1 MILKKPK
8 YICKAAEYSLLFQ
21 PSGEILACHYNRG
34 YILGIYPK
42 NSIKEIWNSKKRKK
56 LLNSINK
63 GNFKLGCYFCKE
75 KINKGNIW
83 ATGFNKYTYIDD
95 CKKAQ
100 MPISMEF
107 QLDNICNLECIMC
120 SGEYSNGIRK
130 NREKGSIYKSPYDDE
145 FVHQLTDYIPHL
157 KYCAFT
163 GGEPFLFDIYYKIW
177 DKIKILNPDL
187 QLYISSNGTI
197 LNDRIKSYL
206 NDLNFN
212 FSISIDS
219 VEKETYEK
227 IRKNAKLEET
237 LANIEWYQN
246 YCKLKN
252 TEINIKSLV
261 TPQNI
266 LEIDSL
272 LKYCHDKN
280 LPINFKFAQLPW
292 FARIDTMSKENL
304 DKVIK
309 KLKNINLNFFS
320 DIQKNNIENLKLLI
334 YELESFENEIQVS
347 DDLTTKSLNNLKAE
361 FIKYILDFKSI
372 LNDKTLKKDDFYIK
386 QITKLYSYIKNESKL
401 KIAIENF
408 LKIPA
413 ETTFWELH
421 RLDLE
426 KLGQRFIQAT
436 LTDLDNL
443 QND

>member
-1 MILKKPK
+1 MIFRKPK
-8 YICKAAEYSLLFQ
+8 HTCKAAEYSLLFQ

-107 QLDNICNLECIMC
+107 QLDNLCNLECIMC
-120 SGEYSNGIRK
+120 SGEYSSGIRQ
-130 NREKGSIYKSPYDDE
+130 NREKGNAYESPYDDN
-145 FVHQLTDYIPHL
+145 FVNQLTDYIPHL

-163 GGEPFLFDIYYKIW
+163 GGEPFLFEIYYKIW
-177 DKIKILNPDL
+177 DKIKILNPHI

-227 IRKNAKLEET
+227 IRRNAKLEET

-266 LEIDSL
+266 LDISSL
-272 LKYCHDKN
+272 LKHCNDKD
-280 LPINFKFAQLPW
+280 LPLNFKFAILPW
-292 FARIDTMSKENL
+292 FARIDSLSKEDLN
-304 DKVIK
+304 KAIQ
-309 KLKNINLNFFS
+309 KLKNIELSTHTEVQNNNFIKLKQLILDLEFIEKKIKLNKDAKS
-320 DIQKNNIENLKLLI
+320 
-334 YELESFENEIQVS
+334 
-347 DDLTTKSLNNLKAE
+347 KSLNEIKAE
-361 FIKYILDFKSI
+361 LIHYVINFKNTIS
-372 LNDKTLKKDDFYIK
+372 DKTLKEDDFYIK
-386 QITKLYSYIKNESKL
+386 QITKLFTYINDEQKL
-401 KIAIENF
+401 RTAIANF
-408 LKIPA
+408 LKLPA
-413 ETTFWELH
+413 ETILWELN
-421 RLDLE
+421 RLDIE
-426 KLGQRFIQAT
+426 KLGQRFIQAS
-436 LTDLDNL
+436 LTDL
-443 QND
+443 NDLR

>member
-75 KINKGNIW
+75 KIDNGNTW
-83 ATGFNKYTYIDD
+83 AAGFDKYTYIDD
-95 CKKAQ
+95 CKKAK

-107 QLDNICNLECIMC
+107 QLDNLCNLECIMC
-120 SGEYSNGIRK
+120 SGEYSSGIRQ
-130 NREKGSIYKSPYDDE
+130 NREKGNVYESPYDDN
-145 FVHQLTDYIPHL
+145 FVNQLTDYIPHL

-163 GGEPFLFDIYYKIW
+163 GGEPFLFEIYYKIW
-177 DKIKILNPDL
+177 DKIKILNPHI

-266 LEIDSL
+266 LDISSL
-272 LKYCHDKN
+272 LKHCNEKD
-280 LPINFKFAQLPW
+280 LPLNFKFAILPW
-292 FARIDTMSKENL
+292 FARIDSLSKEDLN
-304 DKVIK
+304 KAIQ
-309 KLKNINLNFFS
+309 KLKNIELSTHTEVQNNNFIKLKQLIS
-320 DIQKNNIENLKLLI
+320 D
-334 YELESFENEIQVS
+334 LESFEKEIKLNIDVKPKNLNELKIELIHHV
-347 DDLTTKSLNNLKAE
+347 LN
-361 FIKYILDFKSI
+361 FKNT
-372 LNDKTLKKDDFYIK
+372 LNDNTLKEDDFYTK
-386 QITKLYSYIKNESKL
+386 QITKLYAYINDENKL
-401 KIAIENF
+401 ITAISNF
-408 LKIPA
+408 LKLPA
-413 ETTFWELH
+413 DTILWELN
-421 RLDLE
+421 RLDIE
-426 KLGQRFIQAT
+426 KLGQRFIQAS
-436 LTDLDNL
+436 LTDLSDL
-443 QND
+443 Q